1 MEYIT
6 GSGSTNNKGTV
17 MDEYDGRNLQE
28 LINARNNMQNIV
40 SADIYSTPQNENKN
54 AGFLTLFIALMAS
67 MYARIRN

>member
-40 SADIYSTPQNENKN
+40 SADIYSTPQNENR
-54 AGFLTLFIALMAS
+54 GFLTLFIALMAS

>member
-17 MDEYDGRNLQE
+17 MDEYAGRNLQE
-28 LINARNNMQNIV
+28 LINARNNMQDFIND
-40 SADIYSTPQNENKN
+40 DIFSTPQNEDENR
-54 AGFLTLFIALMAS
+54 GFLTLFIALMAS

>member
-40 SADIYSTPQNENKN
+40 SADIYSTPQNENEN
-54 AGFLTLFIALMAS
+54 RGFLTLFIALMAS